1 MGTVFDVLTD
11 IFGWIM
17 ENIIYINILF
27 AIIIVFF
34 QRREPQAVWTWL
46 LVLMAMPVAGF
57 ILYVVIG
64 QDFHKRNMFKTK
76 EISDMVSANISKQ
89 QEEIR
94 RHDIADIEQK
104 YVDLVMYNLES
115 SEAAYTTDNTVEIFD
130 TGIGKLEAL
139 CRELKKAERFIHI
152 QYYII
157 HDDEAF
163 NTLLPILTEK
173 AMSGVEVR
181 VLYDAMGCRSTK
193 SRFWKNLEAAGI
205 KTGVFFPAYLKRFQM
220 RANYRN
226 HRKIVVIDNKVGFV
240 GGFNL
245 GREYLS
251 MDSKIGE
258 WTDLHIMI
266 KGSAV
271 YGLENRF
278 ILDWSYATKENLV
291 ADSKYSVFVP
301 SMADKGKTG
310 MQVISSGPD
319 SKYMNI
325 RNNYLKLI
333 HKAKNHICIQSPY
346 FVPDEA
352 ILGALKIAALSGVE
366 VNIIVP
372 CKPDH
377 MFVYWVTYSYVGE
390 LVQAGAKCYTFNGGF
405 AHGKYLTIDGEACCV
420 GTANM
425 DIRSFKL
432 NFEVNA
438 VIYDENVTKKIEES
452 FNNVKKKST
461 QLTEYDYATRG
472 VKIKFKEQLCRL
484 LSPLL

>member
-1 MGTVFDVLTD
+1 MNTVIDVFFDIWRW
-11 IFGWIM
+11 IFS
-17 ENIIYINILF
+17 NIIYINILF

-34 QRREPQAVWTWL
+34 QRREPQVVWTWL
-46 LVLMAMPVAGF
+46 LVLVCLPIVGF
-57 ILYVVIG
+57 VLYVIIG

-89 QEEIR
+89 QENIR
-94 RHDIADIEQK
+94 RHDISGIDEK
-104 YVDLVMYNLES
+104 YIDMVMYNLES
-115 SEAAYTTDNTVEIFD
+115 SEAAYTTDNSVDIFD
-130 TGIGKLEAL
+130 DGMKKLECL
-139 CRELKKAERFIHI
+139 CEELKKAKEFIHI

-157 HDDEAF
+157 RDDEAF
-163 NTLLPILTEK
+163 NMLIPILIDK
-173 AMSGVEVR
+173 AKEGVEVR
-181 VLYDAMGCRSTK
+181 VLYDAMGCRATGSKLWNRMT
-193 SRFWKNLEAAGI
+193 SNGI
-205 KTGVFFPAYLKRFQM
+205 KVGEFFPAYLKRFQM

-240 GGFNL
+240 GGFNI

-251 MDSKIGE
+251 KDEKFGY
-258 WTDLHIMI
+258 WADLHLKIT
-266 KGSAV
+266 GSAV

-291 ADSKYSVFVP
+291 ADHKYSIVEV
-301 SMADKGKTG
+301 SDTGSGKTG

-325 RNNYLKLI
+325 RNNYLILI
-333 HKAKNHICIQSPY
+333 HKAKKRICIQSPY

-352 ILGALKIAALSGVE
+352 ILGALKIAILSGVE
-366 VNIIVP
+366 VNIIIP

-377 MFVYWVTYSYVGE
+377 MFVYWVTYSYLGE
-390 LVQAGAKCYTFNGGF
+390 LIEAGAKCYTFNDGF
-405 AHGKYLTIDGEACCV
+405 VHGKYLTVDGEVCCV

-432 NFEVNA
+432 NFEVN
-438 VIYDENVTKKIEES
+438 VTVYDSEVTAKIEES
-452 FNNVKKKST
+452 FENVKKNST
-461 QLTEYDYATRG
+461 RVTEYDYATRG
-472 VKIKFKEQLCRL
+472 IKIKIKEQLCRL